1 MIEIPAYLM
10 CGAVGALVMLL
21 VVYGYM
27 VKPERSRHRRELAE
41 EHAARLAE
49 RQEHAR
55 RLAAV
60 AVEQM
65 RLHGY
70 GPVSSGA
77 PTVRP

>member
-1 MIEIPAYLM
+1 MSEVLAYLM

-21 VVYGYM
+21 VVYAGM
-27 VKPERSRHRRELAE
+27 VQPERARHRRELEAQ
-41 EHAARLAE
+41 RKD
-49 RQEHAR
+49 HAR

-65 RLHGY
+65 RLRGY
-70 GPVSSGA
+70 MPVVQGA

>member
-1 MIEIPAYLM
+1 MSEILAYLM
-10 CGAVGALVMLL
+10 CGAVGALVTLL
-21 VVYGYM
+21 VVYMGM
-27 VKPERSRHRRELAE
+27 VQPERARHRCELEAQ
-41 EHAARLAE
+41 RKD
-49 RQEHAR
+49 HAR

-65 RLHGY
+65 RIRGY